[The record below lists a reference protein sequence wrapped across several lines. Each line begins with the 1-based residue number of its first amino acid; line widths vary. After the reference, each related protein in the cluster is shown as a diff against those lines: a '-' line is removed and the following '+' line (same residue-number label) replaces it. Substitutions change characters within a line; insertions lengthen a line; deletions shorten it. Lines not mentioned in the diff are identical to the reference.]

1 MKKKSTRTKTQK
13 VPQISSLTSYEE
25 QELINRGFSPDS
37 ARNVQKMR
45 INSREKGVDKLTKL
59 RRIEMEKERY

>member
-1 MKKKSTRTKTQK
+1 MKKKQTKIKSKTI
-13 VPQISSLTSYEE
+13 PQLSSLTSYEE

-37 ARNVQKMR
+37 ARNVQKMKV
-45 INSREKGVDKLTKL
+45 NSREKGVDKLTKL